1 VIHINTD
8 LMFSSKNMNWETPQ
22 NLFDKLDSEFHFTL
36 DVCATKETAKCKN
49 YYTPEIDGLK
59 QDWQGIVYMNPP
71 YGRKLLKLWI
81 KKAYEE
87 SLKGITVICLI
98 PARTDT
104 LYFHNYCMKA
114 KEIRFIKGRL
124 KFVGAKDP
132 APFPS
137 AIIVFRNHTENLK
150 VSTYIV

>member
-1 VIHINTD
+1 MIHINTD

>member
-1 VIHINTD
+1 
-8 LMFSSKNMNWETPQ
+8 MNWETPQ